1 MPHIQKYFILGK
13 HEQSLPLSC
22 FSDQLRFCAR
32 WVPSANSF
40 ICHIPIYTKYICT
53 YKKHDELHREFKPV
67 IHVTPPSQFYLIA
80 STDKIS
86 SGNSGALLST
96 PQHVKGEAVPE
107 PVKQTTL
114 YCFSPDAFF
123 VWLVLF
129 FTPLPEGKEEGEE
142 EREGKQKSKT
152 GW

>member
-13 HEQSLPLSC
+13 HEQSLTLSC

-40 ICHIPIYTKYICT
+40 IWHIPIYTKYICT

-96 PQHVKGEAVPE
+96 PQHVKGEAIYAVPE

-114 YCFSPDAFF
+114 YCFSLDAFF
-123 VWLVLF
+123 VCLFLF
-129 FTPLPEGKEEGEE
+129 FYTPSRGKRGRGRGKRRETEE
-142 EREGKQKSKT
+142 
-152 GW
+152 